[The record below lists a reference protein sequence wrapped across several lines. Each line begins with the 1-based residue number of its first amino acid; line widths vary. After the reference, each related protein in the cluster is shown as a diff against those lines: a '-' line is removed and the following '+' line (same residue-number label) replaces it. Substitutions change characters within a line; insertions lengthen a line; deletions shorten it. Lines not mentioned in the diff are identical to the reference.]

1 MMDKNK
7 TSTNP
12 NKERKSTMNETLTRD
27 NLRVFAREMNSLGIK
42 DVQGYILTGKTKEEL
57 LESCEDAVRE
67 VYIAKLEK
75 VYENGF
81 LVGAAKEVWAKLSQ
95 RHRIAPKKAP
105 KEDAAPEKKSIDQ
118 VACEAKAAA
127 APKPNKV
134 GQGTGEKSQRS
145 PKGAMWTWLRERLER
160 CSASQE
166 VLLTEL
172 AACFPHV
179 TEHTLKVFLYGARD
193 KTHGWNK
200 SGIEIAYDAETKT
213 FSKE

>member
-1 MMDKNK
+1 
-7 TSTNP
+7 
-12 NKERKSTMNETLTRD
+12 MNEILTRD

-42 DVQGYILTGKTKEEL
+42 DVQGYIVTGKTKEEL

-81 LVGAAKEVWAKLSQ
+81 MVGAAKEVWAKLSQ

-105 KEDAAPEKKSIDQ
+105 REDAAPEKKSIDQ

-134 GQGTGEKSQRS
+134 EQGTGGKSQRS
-145 PKGAMWTWLRERLER
+145 PKGAMWTWLRERLEA
-160 CSASQE
+160 CSATQTT
-166 VLLTEL
+166 LLSEL
-172 AACFPHV
+172 SAYFPHV

-200 SGIEIAYDAETKT
+200 SGIEIAYDPETKT

>member
-1 MMDKNK
+1 
-7 TSTNP
+7 
-12 NKERKSTMNETLTRD
+12 MNEILTRD

-134 GQGTGEKSQRS
+134 EQGTGGKSQRS
-145 PKGAMWTWLRERLER
+145 PKGAMWTWLRERLEA
-160 CSASQE
+160 CSATQTT
-166 VLLTEL
+166 LLSEL
-172 AACFPHV
+172 SACFPHV
-179 TEHTLKVFLYGARD
+179 TGHTLKVFLYGARD

-200 SGIEIAYDAETKT
+200 SGIEIGYDPETKT